1 MKDKNKSIIISL
13 LIFLLVLFS
22 LAFSIHYSLLENNND
37 DTSEQDYI
45 IQEKLENLLSPAPT
59 NIEDEPTSNT
69 ESVTA
74 AKHQNNKSDS
84 YIKDVSYVN
93 TEQSTQ
99 DQNNLICLGT
109 FEATAYANDTITS
122 TGSVPIVGQ
131 TIAVDPSII
140 PYGTTVYIEAGNYSG
155 YYIAED
161 CGGAIRGNI
170 IDIYMSS
177 EEECVD
183 WGRRF
188 VKVYIVN

>member
-84 YIKDVSYVN
+84 YIKDVSWNV
-93 TEQSTQ
+93 
-99 DQNNLICLGT
+99 C
-109 FEATAYANDTITS
+109 
-122 TGSVPIVGQ
+122 
-131 TIAVDPSII
+131 
-140 PYGTTVYIEAGNYSG
+140 
-155 YYIAED
+155 
-161 CGGAIRGNI
+161 
-170 IDIYMSS
+170 
-177 EEECVD
+177 
-183 WGRRF
+183 
-188 VKVYIVN
+188 